1 GRGASA
7 NLVPAPPRRRRL
19 RRKAARLSSMRHP
32 TTRRIGCGNP
42 IYAVLIE
49 KRRGDV
55 GEWDAPRTN
64 RTPPSTGESHIPTPH
79 SPALP
84 YESHRDIPDHLQ
96 RLSRDLVDRVV
107 HRVPVGVIAV
117 EVDHVDRVD
126 AGMLEHRV
134 VVDQGRPGLLEEY
147 LAITK

>member
-1 GRGASA
+1 MWGSGTL
-7 NLVPAPPRRRRL
+7 LVRTGPHPPPE
-19 RRKAARLSSMRHP
+19 SP
-32 TTRRIGCGNP
+32 TS
-42 IYAVLIE
+42 
-49 KRRGDV
+49 
-55 GEWDAPRTN
+55 PR
-64 RTPPSTGESHIPTPH
+64 PH

-117 EVDHVDRVD
+117 EVHHVDGVD

-134 VVDQGRPGLLEEY
+134 VVDQGRPGLLEED